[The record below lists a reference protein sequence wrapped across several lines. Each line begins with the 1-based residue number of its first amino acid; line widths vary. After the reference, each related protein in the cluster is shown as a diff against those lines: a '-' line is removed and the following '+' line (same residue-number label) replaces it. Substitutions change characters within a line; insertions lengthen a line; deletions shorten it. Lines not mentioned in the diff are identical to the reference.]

1 LFKKDIMKNH
11 SEKILV
17 LGATGKTGSRI
28 VAKLANKNVAV
39 RAGSRKSAI
48 PFDWESQTNWAN
60 VLKGIETVY
69 ISFQPDLAVPG
80 APEAI
85 RTFSEVA
92 RTAGV
97 LKLVL
102 LSGRGEPEAQQ
113 CEQIIMKSG
122 LRWTIIRASWFSQ
135 NFSESYLLDPIISGD
150 VFLPIGN
157 VREPF
162 VDADDIADVAVE
174 SLLDARTDGHVYEVT
189 GPRLLT
195 FEEAIKEIAGATGRE
210 IRFHSISMDEYV
222 ASLREFQTPEPV
234 ISLIRYLFT
243 EVLDGRNEYLS
254 DGVEQALG
262 RKPNDFSEYVRATAA
277 AGVWTG
283 SKVTV

>member
-1 LFKKDIMKNH
+1 
-11 SEKILV
+11 
-17 LGATGKTGSRI
+17 
-28 VAKLANKNVAV
+28 
-39 RAGSRKSAI
+39 
-48 PFDWESQTNWAN
+48 
-60 VLKGIETVY
+60 
-69 ISFQPDLAVPG
+69 
-80 APEAI
+80 
-85 RTFSEVA
+85 
-92 RTAGV
+92 
-97 LKLVL
+97 
-102 LSGRGEPEAQQ
+102 
-113 CEQIIMKSG
+113 
-122 LRWTIIRASWFSQ
+122 
-135 NFSESYLLDPIISGD
+135 
-150 VFLPIGN
+150 
-157 VREPF
+157 
-162 VDADDIADVAVE
+162 
-174 SLLDARTDGHVYEVT
+174 
-189 GPRLLT
+189 LLT